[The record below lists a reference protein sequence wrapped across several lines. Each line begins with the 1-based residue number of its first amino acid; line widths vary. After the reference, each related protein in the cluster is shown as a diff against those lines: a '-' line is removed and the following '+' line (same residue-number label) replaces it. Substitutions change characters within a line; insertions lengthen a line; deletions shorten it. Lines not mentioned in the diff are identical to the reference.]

1 MNVINNQK
9 KSILPYYDSD
19 RYIILDKKR
28 DDFLPKMKYEFTIE
42 DWNRAAERFSEGLK
56 KTCENLPKVEA
67 ASPRRIAEAKKII
80 AYTINAPLE
89 IEHFQNPYRYPI
101 GNPKKV
107 ATIIVPPS
115 ERTDSADKKKKNRT
129 KRNTF

>member
-1 MNVINNQK
+1 MNVIENTIP
-9 KSILPYYDSD
+9 SYDSD

-28 DDFLPKMKYEFTIE
+28 DDFLPKMKYEFTMD

-56 KTCENLPKVEA
+56 KSCQNIPKVES
-67 ASPRRIAEAKKII
+67 ASPKRIAEVKKII
-80 AYTINAPLE
+80 SEALNAPLE
-89 IEHFQNPYRYPI
+89 IEHFQNPYIYPI

-107 ATIIVPPS
+107 APIILPPS
-115 ERTDSADKKKKNRT
+115 ERTDKKKKNRT